1 MVEVVG
7 AESGARHA
15 CQSTKLLIVTRIG
28 WILDALHPTA
38 GQPYSILITDDDPV
52 ARETLREIVAPE
64 GYRTLMAESGEEAL
78 DLVRDHEVHL
88 ALMDMHLPRLS
99 GLETLALVRQIK
111 GGIPAILITADQ
123 DDNLMRRALS
133 EHAFCV
139 LAKPVSKHVVIYVV
153 HKAIAKYYN

>member
-1 MVEVVG
+1 M
-7 AESGARHA
+7 S
-15 CQSTKLLIVTRIG
+15 S
-28 WILDALHPTA
+28 

-52 ARETLREIVAPE
+52 ARETLREIVAPQ

-78 DLVRDHEVHL
+78 DLIRDHEVHL

-99 GLETLALVRQIK
+99 GLETLALVRQMR

-123 DDNLMRRALS
+123 DDNLLRRALS

>member
-1 MVEVVG
+1 M
-7 AESGARHA
+7 
-15 CQSTKLLIVTRIG
+15 TL
-28 WILDALHPTA
+28 
-38 GQPYSILITDDDPV
+38 GQTYSILITDDDPV
-52 ARETLREIVAPE
+52 ARETLREIVAPQ

-78 DLVRDHEVHL
+78 DLVREHEVHL

-99 GLETLALVRQIK
+99 GLETLALVRQIR
-111 GGIPAILITADQ
+111 GTIPAILITADQ

>member
-1 MVEVVG
+1 M
-7 AESGARHA
+7 A
-15 CQSTKLLIVTRIG
+15 Q
-28 WILDALHPTA
+28 
-38 GQPYSILITDDDPV
+38 GQIYSILITDDDPA
-52 ARETLREIVAPE
+52 ARETLREIVAPQ

-99 GLETLALVRQIK
+99 GLETLALVRQMR

-123 DDNLMRRALS
+123 DENLIRRALS

-153 HKAIAKYYN
+153 HKALAKYYN

>member
-1 MVEVVG
+1 M
-7 AESGARHA
+7 
-15 CQSTKLLIVTRIG
+15 TL
-28 WILDALHPTA
+28 
-38 GQPYSILITDDDPV
+38 GQTYSILITDDDPV
-52 ARETLREIVAPE
+52 ARETLREIVAPQ
-64 GYRTLMAESGEEAL
+64 GYHTLMAESGEEAL
-78 DLVRDHEVHL
+78 DLVREHEVHL

-99 GLETLALVRQIK
+99 GLETLALVHQMR
-111 GGIPAILITADQ
+111 GRIPAILITADQ

>member
-1 MVEVVG
+1 MSSV
-7 AESGARHA
+7 
-15 CQSTKLLIVTRIG
+15 
-28 WILDALHPTA
+28 
-38 GQPYSILITDDDPV
+38 QPYSILITDDDPV
-52 ARETLREIVAPE
+52 ARETLREIVAPQ

-78 DLVRDHEVHL
+78 DLIRDHEVHL

-99 GLETLALVRQIK
+99 GLETLALVRQMR

-123 DDNLMRRALS
+123 DDNLLRRALS

-153 HKAIAKYYN
+153 HKALEKYYN